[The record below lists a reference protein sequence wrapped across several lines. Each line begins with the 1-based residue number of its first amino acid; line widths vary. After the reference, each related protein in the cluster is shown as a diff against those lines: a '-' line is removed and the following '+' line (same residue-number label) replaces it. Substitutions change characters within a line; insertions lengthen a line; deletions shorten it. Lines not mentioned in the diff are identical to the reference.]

1 MEKRDTLGG
10 RIQAGRKA
18 AGLSQEALGERLGVS
33 RQAVSKWE
41 ADAAVPEL
49 ENLIAMSRIFGITIG
64 ALLGVEPPAGGSAA
78 PGENGPEDGAPDAAT
93 EAVPSP
99 THELT
104 GRELAAA
111 EAIAEKYLSIQ
122 SRRSR
127 RWKIAAGAAGIVLVL
142 GVLLGG
148 VLLWSQ
154 LQSTQREL
162 EATQYAVEQK
172 IQSASGKFSDI
183 LDEKDTIF
191 HDFAIQ
197 VTDYDLSEETL
208 KLQISAQAKTWDEG
222 TTGAFTA
229 VLSDGRQFRA
239 EALQQAGTFSVQ
251 DWELPMDGEISLSAA
266 LTTAGTSVSRPLAAL
281 SNSCRPQDL
290 RLDVSGSWGDV
301 SHSGLD
307 PLYVDLK
314 ELRFTIQGSPN
325 SWIDWP
331 ATFAAPTPTGL
342 DLCFYRNGSAVPELV
357 LPLSDTLSQWQETH
371 QVERR
376 NHAADRAAFDLSP
389 GDTLVSALR
398 VRDDHGDTL
407 WYVLGAFRNQ
417 NGIFYDCAVSAEA
430 RSTWQPGQS
439 IAPQEP

>member
-49 ENLIAMSRIFGITIG
+49 ENLIAMSRIFGVTIG
-64 ALLGVEPPAGGSAA
+64 ALLGLEPPAGEAAA
-78 PGENGPEDGAPDAAT
+78 PGKGRPEDGAPDAAET
-93 EAVPSP
+93 VPTTP

-104 GRELAAA
+104 DRELAAA
-111 EAIAEKYLSIQ
+111 EAIAEKYLAVQ

-142 GVLLGG
+142 SGLLGG
-148 VLLWSQ
+148 VLLWDQ
-154 LQSTQREL
+154 LQSTRREL

-172 IQSASGKFSDI
+172 VQSAAGKFSDI

-191 HDFAIQ
+191 HDFVIQ

-208 KLQISAQAKTWDEG
+208 KLRVSAQAKTWDEG

-251 DWELPMDGEISLSAA
+251 DWVLPMDGEISLSAA

-281 SNSCRPQDL
+281 SNACRPQDF

-307 PLYVDLK
+307 PLYVELK

-357 LPLSDTLSQWQETH
+357 LPLSDALSQWQETH
-371 QVERR
+371 QVER
-376 NHAADRAAFDLSP
+376 NNPVVDRASFDLSP
-389 GDTLVSALR
+389 GDTLVSTLR
-398 VRDDHGDTL
+398 IQDDHGDTL
-407 WYVLGAFRNQ
+407 WYVLDAFRNQ
-417 NGIFYDCAVSAEA
+417 NGMFSDCAVSAEA
-430 RSTWQPGQS
+430 RNTWQPGQS
-439 IAPQEP
+439 IAPLVS